1 MDPEDL
7 DEPLCIDCG
16 LPDWLCL
23 DVAYSTDPL
32 D

>member
-1 MDPEDL
+1 MDPEE
-7 DEPLCIDCG
+7 DELPCVDCG